1 MFASTIVHAGAP
13 DQTLVGWSSDGSYYI
28 VHSDQCGMPTF
39 DLCPSKGKTPTWP
52 AKFGAP
58 AAGDDCLNNMTSP
71 ALADLDE
78 AAFKKLAPAA
88 GDKKM
93 PAGVTMTLATK
104 KVKTPDGPQVQ
115 AIVTVKLAARALTFT
130 VDDVPGASLGPV
142 AWRPDKKAF
151 AVSITNDNTNHCV
164 EGLTHRVRVFDIDL
178 GGDRNGSQAANLR
191 GLAATKKHDYAA
203 ANTAFVEAVKL
214 DDSYVFPHY
223 NHASIASI
231 MGDLPAVRAE
241 LEWLTKSKDPDAAKL
256 VKKGRD
262 GDPDLDF
269 ASTDPDVRRLLGA
282 PAYPADPLKRLSE
295 RTGVWS
301 TEADGCEKPAATL
314 KLSTR
319 KQGVAWEMEVTALV
333 CNAKPK
339 VGKRNYQADEL
350 FFDMQFPGLGDQPKL
365 TWTRCPGSQVDGS
378 CFTANNRTFHRGVPH
393 AP

>member
-1 MFASTIVHAGAP
+1 MFASTIVHAAP
-13 DQTLVGWSSDGSYYI
+13 DQEFLGWSSDGSYYI
-28 VHSDQCGMPTF
+28 VSSEACARRSF
-39 DLCPSKGKTPTWP
+39 ELCPSKGKTPTWP
-52 AKFGAP
+52 AKFGAV
-58 AAGDDCLNNMTSP
+58 AQGSDCLSNMESQ
-71 ALADLDE
+71 AGADLDE
-78 AAFKKLAPAA
+78 AGFKKLAPAHDA
-88 GDKKM
+88 GD
-93 PAGVTMTLATK
+93 PPGVTVTLATK
-104 KVKTPDGPQVQ
+104 QVKTKDGPQVQ
-115 AIVTVKLAARALTFT
+115 AIITVKLAARTLTFT
-130 VDDVPGASLGPV
+130 VDDVPGASLDTYD
-142 AWRPDKKAF
+142 WRADKKAF
-151 AVSITNDNTNHCV
+151 AVTISNDGRHSCV
-164 EGLTHRVRVFDIDL
+164 EGRTHRVQVFDLDVA
-178 GGDRNGSQAANLR
+178 GDRKGSQAANLR
-191 GLAATKKHDYAA
+191 GLAAIKKHDYAA

-223 NHASIASI
+223 NHASTASI
-231 MGDLPAVRAE
+231 TGDLPAVRSE

-282 PAYPADPLKRLSE
+282 PVYPADALKRLSE

-339 VGKRNYQADEL
+339 IGKRTYQADEL
-350 FFDMQFPGLGDQPKL
+350 FFDQQFPGLGDQPKL

-393 AP
+393 KP